1 MQAVILAGGKGR
13 RLEKLSQKLPKS
25 LIKIGDK
32 PVIEHQILLLKK
44 YNIDN
49 VWILTGYLNK
59 QVEKFCGNG
68 KKWGVQIHHLSEKS
82 PLGTAG
88 ALKTLENKIN
98 NAFMVISGDV
108 MFDIDI
114 KKFISFHRKN

>member
-25 LIKIGDK
+25 LIKIGYK

-59 QVEKFCGNG
+59 QIERFCGDG
-68 KKWGVQIHHLSEKS
+68 KKWGVQIHHLIEES

-88 ALKTLENKIN
+88 ALKTLEGKIKTD
-98 NAFMVISGDV
+98 FLVIS
-108 MFDIDI
+108 
-114 KKFISFHRKN
+114 